1 MKVQSNESS
10 SQEPSTGMLP
20 RVRNSREFA
29 VEPL

>member
-1 MKVQSNESS
+1 MEVQSNEYS
-10 SQEPSTGMLP
+10 SQESLTGMLP